1 MNPRSRRVVVSLAL
15 IAMIVLVI
23 LGAL

>member
-1 MNPRSRRVVVSLAL
+1 MNPRSRRVVVSLVL